1 MLKRFFDLF
10 FVIPVLFLLSPLFL
24 LIALW
29 IKKDSPGSFFFRQ
42 NRIGQGGKQFQIY
55 KFRTMRTDAEA
66 LGPKLTVGKDPRIT
80 KSGNI
85 LRKYKFDELP
95 QLLNVLKG
103 EMSLVGP
110 RPEVEEYVKVYPSD
124 VKEKVLSV
132 KPGITDL
139 AAIEYVDESSI
150 LAQANDPID
159 AYINQVLPHKLKYY
173 VRYVDE
179 QSLWMDLKII
189 LKTLARIMWR

>member
-1 MLKRFFDLF
+1 
-10 FVIPVLFLLSPLFL
+10 
-24 LIALW
+24 
-29 IKKDSPGSFFFRQ
+29 
-42 NRIGQGGKQFQIY
+42 
-55 KFRTMRTDAEA
+55 MRTDAEA